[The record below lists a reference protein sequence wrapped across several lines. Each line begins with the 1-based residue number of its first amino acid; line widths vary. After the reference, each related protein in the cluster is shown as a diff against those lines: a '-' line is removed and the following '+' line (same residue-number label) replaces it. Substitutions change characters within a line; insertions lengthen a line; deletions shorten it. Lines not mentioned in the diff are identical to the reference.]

1 MILFEFLLTKFVSF
15 SHKKTA
21 DIYFVASKLYILY
34 VEVFTFNEHVHIFSL
49 QKELDDQELKKDR
62 ANKQLTK
69 LTREVRSAQKSKGEV
84 PEEKDISVRE
94 MREFNQNIMKQ
105 IGEVAHNHPDIAPVV
120 NLYFSQAGLPV
131 PPSPGVAGGSRASSL
146 ASSRSSVASFRCANF
161 L

>member
-1 MILFEFLLTKFVSF
+1 M
-15 SHKKTA
+15 
-21 DIYFVASKLYILY
+21 ASKLYILY
-34 VEVFTFNEHVHIFSL
+34 VEVVTFNEHVHIFSL